1 MGFQDFHFGTQNE
14 NKESNKKEKK
24 LSLLE
29 EKNPRITGNI
39 LMPGNARVMYLC
51 TIKEYIKFMDQGK
64 KQNLHRL

>member
-1 MGFQDFHFGTQNE
+1 MKTKNQI
-14 NKESNKKEKK
+14 KRKKK